1 MPTKDTII
9 YIGTEEDGTKVYWCP
24 YYCSTEY
31 HRPDG
36 KIECVVRKHWQCY
49 FAIQWFVTFVTCD
62 FIMLH
67 VLVIEQLM

>member
-36 KIECVVRKHWQCY
+36 KIECVVRKHW
-49 FAIQWFVTFVTCD
+49 
-62 FIMLH
+62 
-67 VLVIEQLM
+67 